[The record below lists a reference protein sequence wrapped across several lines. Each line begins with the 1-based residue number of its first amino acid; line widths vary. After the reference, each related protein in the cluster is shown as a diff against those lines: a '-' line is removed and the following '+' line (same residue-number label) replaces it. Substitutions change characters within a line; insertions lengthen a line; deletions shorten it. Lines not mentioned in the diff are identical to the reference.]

1 MKRSASAFVVA
12 MLAITLIVISLQP
25 ALANHNPAHTQRQI
39 NQLQNQINSLKQQ
52 VNTLKADVRDV
63 TSEVFNCEV
72 FNQSA
77 PFTFSD
83 GTVGYPLYE
92 RSTCAV

>member
-1 MKRSASAFVVA
+1 MKRSASVVAVA
-12 MLAITLIVISLQP
+12 MLAISLLVVSLAP

-39 NQLQNQINSLKQQ
+39 NQLQNQINSLKNQ
-52 VNTLKADVRDV
+52 VNTLKANVRDV

-77 PFTFSD
+77 PFTFAD
-83 GTVGYPLYE
+83 GSIGYPLYE
-92 RSTCAV
+92 RSTCVS